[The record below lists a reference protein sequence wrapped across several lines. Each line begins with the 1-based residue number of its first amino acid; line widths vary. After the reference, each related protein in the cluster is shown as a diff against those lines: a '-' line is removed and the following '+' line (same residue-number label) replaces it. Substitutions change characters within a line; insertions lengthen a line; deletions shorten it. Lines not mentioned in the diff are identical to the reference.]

1 MDRIEIP
8 KSEEV
13 GERVKAHRELFYKI
27 FYYRYRELLPSL
39 IMYKTNLDN
48 DYINFYKLEYYLRNG
63 ENVVLGF
70 DYYDKLKILGLTN
83 SNYSYVDNPILTKKD
98 IIFFQD
104 VAPADNYKE
113 ITYYDNCKSGNFIV
127 LQNKRNNYIP
137 DFSIVSFYTDQLAEI
152 SLSRYSVIM
161 QAKIN
166 TILKGDIGNE
176 TITSI
181 ANDMY
186 NGIPYIK
193 TGLEFDPTEQI
204 ITIDNNVTEVL
215 ANLKKEFNNKL
226 TELNNV
232 IGINTTFTDKESGVT
247 NLELSSNQGYTSANS
262 NVYLSSREEA
272 LQKIY
277 IASGIKIVPYFNNS
291 VRAELMESREN
302 EDS

>member
-1 MDRIEIP
+1 MDNINIP

-13 GERVKAHRELFYKI
+13 AERVKVHRKLFFNI
-27 FYYRYRELLPSL
+27 FYFRYRELLPSL
-39 IMYKTNLDN
+39 IMYKTNLEN

-63 ENVVLGF
+63 QNVVLGF
-70 DYYDKLKILGLTN
+70 DYYNKLKILGVTN
-83 SNYSYVDNPILTKKD
+83 SNYSYLNNPILTKKD
-98 IIFFQD
+98 IMFFDD
-104 VAPADNYKE
+104 VAPADDYKE
-113 ITYYDNCKSGNFIV
+113 ITYYDNCKSGNFVV
-127 LQNKRNNYIP
+127 LQNKRNTYTS
-137 DFSIVSFYTDQLAEI
+137 DFTIVSFYTDQLAEI

-176 TITSI
+176 TITQI

-193 TGLEFDPTEQI
+193 TGLEFDPEEQI

-262 NVYLSSREEA
+262 NVYLSAREEA
-272 LQKIY
+272 LKKLY
-277 IASGIKIVPYFNNS
+277 LAYGIKIIPYFNNS
-291 VRAELMESREN
+291 VRAELMENREN
-302 EDS
+302 ENS